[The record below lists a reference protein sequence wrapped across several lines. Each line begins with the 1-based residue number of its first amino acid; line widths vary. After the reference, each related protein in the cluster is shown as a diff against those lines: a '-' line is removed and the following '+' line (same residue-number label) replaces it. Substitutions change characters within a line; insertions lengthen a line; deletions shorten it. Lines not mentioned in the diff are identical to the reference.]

1 MTPQCFNRMEKHML
15 VTLKNTDAKRIYLCG
30 RIIDS
35 ENGRFEVTEEEYA
48 LNESILEPVDKKAGK
63 VVKPLEKTEDVKD
76 EKPSK

>member
-1 MTPQCFNRMEKHML
+1 ML
-15 VTLKNTDAKRIYLCG
+15 VTLKNTDARCIYLCG

-63 VVKPLEKTEDVKD
+63 VVKPLETTEDVKD

>member
-1 MTPQCFNRMEKHML
+1 ML
-15 VTLKNTDAKRIYLCG
+15 VTLKNADAKRIYLCG

-63 VVKPLEKTEDVKD
+63 VVKPLETTEDVKD